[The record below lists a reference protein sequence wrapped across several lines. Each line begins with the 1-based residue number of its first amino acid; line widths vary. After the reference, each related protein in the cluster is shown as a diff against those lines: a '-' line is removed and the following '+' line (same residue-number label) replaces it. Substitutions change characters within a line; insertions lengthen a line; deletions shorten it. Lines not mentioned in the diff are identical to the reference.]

1 MTEQE
6 LIQVFKE
13 RGALLDGH
21 FRLTSGLHSNRY
33 IQCAQVLKYP
43 DLSAELG
50 KQLADHFRDLK
61 VDTVVGP
68 AVGGI
73 IVAQEVGRALGVKAI
88 FSERVEGEMTLRCG
102 FEISEGERVVV
113 VEDVVTTGGSTKEV
127 IELVKEHGG
136 VVVGGRIL
144 SRSPQWR
151 AGFWRT
157 LPPTAQTH
165 YRNIPS
171 RRLPIMPGG
180 LAGSE
185 AREQEIVVVSR

>member
-6 LIQVFKE
+6 LIKVFKE
-13 RGALLDGH
+13 KGALLDGH

-50 KQLADHFRDLK
+50 KELADHFRDLD

-68 AVGGI
+68 AIGGI
-73 IVAQEVGRALGVKAI
+73 IVAQEVGRGLGVKAI
-88 FSERVEGEMTLRCG
+88 FTERVEGQMTLRRG

-136 VVVGGRIL
+136 VVVGVGSLVDRHSGELDFGVPFHPLLKLTIETYPPDECPL
-144 SRSPQWR
+144 CREGLPVVKPGSRK
-151 AGFWRT
+151 
-157 LPPTAQTH
+157 
-165 YRNIPS
+165 
-171 RRLPIMPGG
+171 
-180 LAGSE
+180 
-185 AREQEIVVVSR
+185 

>member
-73 IVAQEVGRALGVKAI
+73 IVAQEVGRGLGVKAI
-88 FSERVEGEMTLRCG
+88 FSERVEGEMTLRRG

-127 IELVKEHGG
+127 IELVKECGG
-136 VVVGGRIL
+136 VVVGVGSLVDRHSGELDFGVPFHPLLKLAIETYSPDDCPL
-144 SRSPQWR
+144 CQKGLPVLKPGSRKS
-151 AGFWRT
+151 
-157 LPPTAQTH
+157 
-165 YRNIPS
+165 
-171 RRLPIMPGG
+171 
-180 LAGSE
+180 
-185 AREQEIVVVSR
+185 